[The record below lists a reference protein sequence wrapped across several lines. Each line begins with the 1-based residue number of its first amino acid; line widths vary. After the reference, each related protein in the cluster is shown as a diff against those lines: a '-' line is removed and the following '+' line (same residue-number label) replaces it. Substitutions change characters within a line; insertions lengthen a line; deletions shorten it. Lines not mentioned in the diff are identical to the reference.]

1 MFVSAVFPN
10 ATGFYYLDTI
20 RYFPLF
26 LDFLIERA
34 QGKRPI

>member
-1 MFVSAVFPN
+1 MESVSAEFPN

-26 LDFLIERA
+26 FCIED
-34 QGKRPI
+34 